1 MIKLIIFDFDGVL
14 IDSIN
19 NMKFAWGKTCKKSNI
34 KIPFNNYKKF
44 IGLPFIEILKKLKI
58 NKKYFKII
66 SINYNHY
73 SLKKISLMK
82 IKKKDLTVLNTLK
95 KNGYTLALFT
105 SKNMKRSFKIL
116 GKNKKLF
123 KHKIFPSNKLRGKPY
138 PDGLN
143 KIISNSKF
151 KKKEAIYLGDTI
163 YDFQSAKLAKIKFLH
178 ANWGYQENK
187 KKGIKKIEKLS
198 DLTIFIRNAN
208 KL

>member
-19 NMKFAWGKTCKKSNI
+19 NMKFAWGKTKKKSNI

-66 SINYNHY
+66 SRNYNHY

-82 IKKKDLTVLNTLK
+82 IKKKDLTVLNT
-95 KNGYTLALFT
+95 
-105 SKNMKRSFKIL
+105 SFKIL

-208 KL
+208 KF